1 MNYKNIILFFA
12 FFILSSPFE
21 AQKGDEI
28 SPYQEYLFQLKEY
41 RKNCRNA
48 LKPYRYDGSL
58 TTHFSYKEFTYAK
71 EIEIA
76 IIQNEI
82 YRLSFNAMGILNDG
96 ITIKIYDKP
105 KKYNNRTL
113 LFEKDN
119 ISGNEFTVETNEM
132 IDKFKQAKREQGYEE
147 KVVTHLRLKNSTPNY
162 TNIYPEVLVAFAKSD
177 LSLKYTLFLLNDVSI
192 LKKIMN
198 YEKGEQF

>member
-58 TTHFSYKEFTYAK
+58 TTHFSYKEFT
-71 EIEIA
+71 
-76 IIQNEI
+76 
-82 YRLSFNAMGILNDG
+82 
-96 ITIKIYDKP
+96 
-105 KKYNNRTL
+105 
-113 LFEKDN
+113 
-119 ISGNEFTVETNEM
+119 
-132 IDKFKQAKREQGYEE
+132 
-147 KVVTHLRLKNSTPNY
+147 
-162 TNIYPEVLVAFAKSD
+162 
-177 LSLKYTLFLLNDVSI
+177 LSLI
-192 LKKIMN
+192 HI
-198 YEKGEQF
+198 

>member
-12 FFILSSPFE
+12 FFILSSSYE
-21 AQKGDEI
+21 AQKGDDI

-48 LKPYRYDGSL
+48 LKPFRYDGSL

-76 IIQNEI
+76 TIQNEI

-96 ITIKIYDKP
+96 INIKIYDKP

-113 LFEKDN
+113 LYEKDN
-119 ISGNEFTVETNEM
+119 VSGNEFTIETNDM

-147 KVVTHLRLKNSTPNY
+147 NVVSHLRLKKLFIDYIIPATDRVFEINEEDGS
-162 TNIYPEVLVAFAKSD
+162 EVKVITKGAI
-177 LSLKYTLFLLNDVSI
+177 I
-192 LKKIMN
+192 LAVGYN
-198 YEKGEQF
+198 NL